1 MRFRLALAALAAL
14 AIAGCGARR
23 ADTPPQK
30 EGPPPVPAPETFKV
44 KFETTQGDFTLQVNR
59 SWAPI
64 GVDRFHELVQ
74 AGFYDNSKFFRVV
87 PNFVVQFGLAADP
100 AVTAKWRASN
110 LKDDPPLESNKK
122 GRITFATAGPHTRTT
137 QVFINLRDNDF
148 LDNQGFSAFGE
159 VVEGMSVVE
168 KLYSGYGDNGP
179 NQGRITQM
187 GNAYIEANFPK
198 IDGITKAT
206 VVE

>member
-1 MRFRLALAALAAL
+1 M
-14 AIAGCGARR
+14 
-23 ADTPPQK
+23 
-30 EGPPPVPAPETFKV
+30 PAPETFKV